1 MLEWIV
7 ALLLAAAGAVYMYL
21 QQQKEK
27 EEAER
32 KSLEKEALLQ
42 QQALLKKTKT
52 KPKKVD
58 ITAQFKKKHGADA
71 QQEEAPEHASCLH
84 VLKNHKFGIT
94 AVAYSPNGRFVATSS
109 TDRTIRVYLRE
120 ALADKQ
126 AKHHQINIEYDH
138 ATALTFSS
146 DGRTLVCNCG
156 WMQDARHALI
166 NTWWC

>member
-7 ALLLAAAGAVYMYL
+7 ALLLATAGAFYLYL
-21 QQQKEK
+21 QQLKEK

-32 KSLEKEALLQ
+32 KRVEKEALQQ
-42 QQALLKKTKT
+42 QQALLK

-58 ITAQFKKKHGADA
+58 ITAQFKKKHGVDA
-71 QQEEAPEHASCLH
+71 QQEEEPEHASCLH

-146 DGRTLVCNCG
+146 DGRTLVRILTF
-156 WMQDARHALI
+156 WLQ
-166 NTWWC
+166 

>member
-7 ALLLAAAGAVYMYL
+7 ALLLAAAGAFYMFL
-21 QQQKEK
+21 QKQKEK

-32 KSLEKEALLQ
+32 KRVEKEALLQ
-42 QQALLKKTKT
+42 QQALKKTKP

-71 QQEEAPEHASCLH
+71 QQEEVPEHASCLH

-146 DGRTLVCNCG
+146 DGRTLVRNSG
-156 WMQDARHALI
+156 
-166 NTWWC
+166 